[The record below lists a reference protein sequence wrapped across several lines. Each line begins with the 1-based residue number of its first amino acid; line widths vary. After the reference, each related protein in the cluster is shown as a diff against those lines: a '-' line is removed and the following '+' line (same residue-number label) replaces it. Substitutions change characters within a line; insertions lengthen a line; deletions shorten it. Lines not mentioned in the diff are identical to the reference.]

1 MSRIHWPSDT
11 NTPMRACFLTLL
23 GCLLFASAPA
33 GLYAQVGSIVH
44 DDVRR
49 RYIVYTPA
57 SYEASP
63 DRQYAV
69 VLNFHGGG
77 MTMAEQ
83 MLYTGMNRTA
93 DRHDFIVVYPQGIA
107 QDWNVGFEQSYSEG
121 TDDVGFTAA
130 LLDRLEQDY
139 RIDRQRVFATGLSRG
154 GFFTHRLAAELSHR
168 IAAIAAVGA
177 PLPQPVIDQQPGGAS
192 SAFKV
197 GVMLVHG
204 TADRIVLYEGKAGGY
219 LSAAESFSYW
229 TASNG
234 VGEVATTLV
243 HFDRDPADGTS
254 IRIHETAD
262 GPHRVALVTV
272 HEGGHTWSGADP
284 FNIGLP
290 IGRTSTEID
299 LNETIWRFFALHRR

>member
-1 MSRIHWPSDT
+1 MRAYHRSRIL
-11 NTPMRACFLTLL
+11 AFI
-23 GCLLFASAPA
+23 GCLLFVSAPGGLSGQVA
-33 GLYAQVGSIVH
+33 GLVH
-44 DDVRR
+44 DEVRR
-49 RYIVYTPA
+49 RFIVYTPA
-57 SYEASP
+57 SYEANP
-63 DRQYAV
+63 DRKYAV

-130 LLDRLEQDY
+130 LLDRLDQDY

-177 PLPQPVIDQQPGGAS
+177 PLPQPVIDQQPAGSGAF
-192 SAFKV
+192 AV
-197 GVMLVHG
+197 GVMLIHG
-204 TADRIVLYEGKAGGY
+204 TADRIVLYDGKPGGY
-219 LSAAESFSYW
+219 LSAEESFSYW
-229 TASNG
+229 TARNG
-234 VGEVATTLV
+234 LVEVGTTLV

-254 IRIHETAD
+254 IGIHETAD
-262 GPHRVALVTV
+262 GPQRVALVTV

-290 IGRTSTEID
+290 IGRTSAEID